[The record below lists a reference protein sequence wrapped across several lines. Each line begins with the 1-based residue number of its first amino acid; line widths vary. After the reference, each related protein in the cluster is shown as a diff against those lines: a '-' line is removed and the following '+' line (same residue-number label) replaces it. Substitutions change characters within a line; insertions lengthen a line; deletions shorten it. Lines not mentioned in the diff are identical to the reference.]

1 MTTCAKYYQDD
12 QQQDQILLEEQ
23 KQNIWKLLT
32 APSSQLKSFTL
43 DAGDSLAK
51 QEELLAEFVR
61 HAKNTLAVPP
71 QSPEKITSVV
81 VYKALALVLRDA
93 LLSRFHATH
102 KHFEDQGV
110 KEVSY
115 LSLEF
120 LIGRSMQNAISNLE
134 LLSEYGQSMKRLGY
148 KLEDIYEEESD
159 AGLGNGGLGRLAA
172 CFMDSLATLNYP
184 AWGYGLRYTYG
195 IFTQKIVDGYQV
207 ETADSWL
214 TGPTGYPWEVER
226 KDIVYPVRFFGE
238 VIQVGYKKYK
248 WTGGEV
254 VMAQAYDNLVPGYR
268 TNNTLSIRLW
278 SAKCAHEMDLAA
290 FNAGEYGRAFE
301 NKVRTETI
309 TSVLYPNDHH
319 YNGKELRLKQQFL
332 FVSATLQDILNRFK
346 RRHFGKQLELYN
358 QMSLKQ
364 KIDHFRQFPDE
375 VAIQLNDTHPC
386 LGIPELMRLLVD
398 DEGLEWKQA
407 WKICK
412 CTFGY
417 TNHTVLPE
425 ALEEWPV
432 WLMERLL
439 PRHLQIIYDIN
450 FQFLEKIHARFGGD
464 MNKISHL
471 SIIRE
476 GPEKMVRMANLAI
489 IGSHAINGVA
499 TIHSELVKTLVFPDF
514 YDIWPNKFQ
523 NKTNGVTPR
532 RWILQAN
539 PSLTRLITETINDD
553 SWTLDIRPLEKLRA
567 FAENPEFQLK
577 WLEVKRN
584 NKLRLQKHVYKV
596 TGIEISLDAI
606 YDVHI
611 KRIHEYKRQLLNILY
626 VIDRYRSIKRLE
638 PEERRK
644 VTPRVVMFAGKAA
657 PGYFMAK
664 LIIKLINNVANVV
677 NNDQEI
683 GDLLKVVFIPN
694 YSVSQAEIIIPGTDL
709 SQQISTAG
717 TEASGTGNMKFAMN
731 GALIIGTLDGANIE
745 IRENIGDENMFI
757 FGARAEEI
765 DGLKAKLRDGSLKM
779 DKRFAEVLRMI
790 GLGIFGDAKTFEPL
804 IFSLQDGRD
813 RYLVSYDFQD
823 YLRAQAE
830 VDEAWKDRKRW
841 LRMSIMSTAGAA
853 PFSSDRTIQKYA
865 KKIWDVQACRST
877 GPRS

>member
-1 MTTCAKYYQDD
+1 
-12 QQQDQILLEEQ
+12 
-23 KQNIWKLLT
+23 
-32 APSSQLKSFTL
+32 
-43 DAGDSLAK
+43 
-51 QEELLAEFVR
+51 
-61 HAKNTLAVPP
+61 
-71 QSPEKITSVV
+71 
-81 VYKALALVLRDA
+81 
-93 LLSRFHATH
+93 
-102 KHFEDQGV
+102 
-110 KEVSY
+110 
-115 LSLEF
+115 
-120 LIGRSMQNAISNLE
+120 MQNAISNLE
-134 LLSEYGQSMKRLGY
+134 LLSEYGQCMKRLGY
-148 KLEDIYEEESD
+148 KLEDIYEEECD

-195 IFTQKIVDGYQV
+195 IFAQKIVDGYQV
-207 ETADSWL
+207 ETADGWL
-214 TGPTGYPWEVER
+214 TGPTSYPWEVER

-346 RRHFGKQLELYN
+346 RRHFGKQLELYS

-364 KIDHFRQFPDE
+364 KTDHFRQFPDQ

-398 DEGLEWKQA
+398 DEALEWKHA

-412 CTFGY
+412 RTFGY

-464 MNKISHL
+464 MNKISRL

-514 YDIWPNKFQ
+514 YDVWPDKFQ

-553 SWTLDIRPLEKLRA
+553 SW
-567 FAENPEFQLK
+567 
-577 WLEVKRN
+577 
-584 NKLRLQKHVYKV
+584 
-596 TGIEISLDAI
+596 
-606 YDVHI
+606 
-611 KRIHEYKRQLLNILY
+611 
-626 VIDRYRSIKRLE
+626 
-638 PEERRK
+638 
-644 VTPRVVMFAGKAA
+644 VM
-657 PGYFMAK
+657 
-664 LIIKLINNVANVV
+664 
-677 NNDQEI
+677 
-683 GDLLKVVFIPN
+683 
-694 YSVSQAEIIIPGTDL
+694 T
-709 SQQISTAG
+709 
-717 TEASGTGNMKFAMN
+717 
-731 GALIIGTLDGANIE
+731 
-745 IRENIGDENMFI
+745 
-757 FGARAEEI
+757 
-765 DGLKAKLRDGSLKM
+765 
-779 DKRFAEVLRMI
+779 
-790 GLGIFGDAKTFEPL
+790 
-804 IFSLQDGRD
+804 
-813 RYLVSYDFQD
+813 
-823 YLRAQAE
+823 
-830 VDEAWKDRKRW
+830 
-841 LRMSIMSTAGAA
+841 
-853 PFSSDRTIQKYA
+853 
-865 KKIWDVQACRST
+865 
-877 GPRS
+877 